1 MSSSWARGRIAKIIN
16 DLSKFVADMISEA
29 AWLYA
34 HSATPAEREALIAA
48 VGDLMDVL
56 AAQQIPASEVIA
68 LRTRRLKNVS
78 APWVLREC

>member
-1 MSSSWARGRIAKIIN
+1 MSSSWAGERIAKIIN
-16 DLSKFVADMISEA
+16 ELSKFVADMISEA

-34 HSATPAEREALIAA
+34 HSATPAEREALLG
-48 VGDLMDVL
+48 VVNDLMTMI
-56 AAQQIPASEVIA
+56 AAQQIPASEVVA